1 MQIMDS
7 WLTICAYS
15 GMYVPKRLA
24 PDARGSA
31 ADLYCPQI
39 FDYMN
44 VQSIHNATFANALP
58 DNYLAI
64 ARDLANWHEYN
75 VFSDD
80 SFDGIGNSTL

>member
-1 MQIMDS
+1 MLVI
-7 WLTICAYS
+7 LTVMALVERTSPRCAHLNS
-15 GMYVPKRLA
+15 LNLTL
-24 PDARGSA
+24 RG
-31 ADLYCPQI
+31 QI